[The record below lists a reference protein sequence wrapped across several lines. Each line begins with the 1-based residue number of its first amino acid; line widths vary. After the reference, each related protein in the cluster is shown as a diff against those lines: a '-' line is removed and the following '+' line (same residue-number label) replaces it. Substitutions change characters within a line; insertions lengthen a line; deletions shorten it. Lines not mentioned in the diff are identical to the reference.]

1 MVNFFLMYQ
10 PSFTNN
16 FVIIDS
22 CLRTLDLTYA
32 KYLID
37 PSQKLNM
44 PGIDKVELFIGE
56 AGSLTGWHIE
66 DLNFVSVNYLQS
78 GKPKFWVV

>member
-1 MVNFFLMYQ
+1 MYQ
-10 PSFTNN
+10 PSFTIN
-16 FVIIDS
+16 FGYLIIDR
-22 CLRTLDLTYA
+22 CLRTLDRTYA

-37 PSQKLNM
+37 PSKKLDI

-56 AGSLTGWHIE
+56 AGSLTGWHVK
-66 DLNFVSVNYLQS
+66 DLNFASVNYLQS

>member
-1 MVNFFLMYQ
+1 MIPFFKKLYL
-10 PSFTNN
+10 THR
-16 FVIIDS
+16 

-44 PGIDKVELFIGE
+44 PEIDKVELFIGE

-66 DLNFVSVNYLQS
+66 DLNFASVNYLQS